1 MRINARH
8 PQLLR
13 TFKCTTLFGTF
24 VFMTS
29 IVHEKSKVHFL
40 KQRMQNGNIFQKNVM
55 FQMKELSSCHSSNFL
70 ILEPNGVYLGNL
82 KIKLFDPTEFRV

>member
-1 MRINARH
+1 MRINAWH

-40 KQRMQNGNIFQKNVM
+40 KQRMQNANIFQKNVM

-70 ILEPNGVYLGNL
+70 ILEPNKYN
-82 KIKLFDPTEFRV
+82 KNKTF